1 MRVLNT
7 LLAVIVIAFC
17 YAGAGLI
24 VSGSGL
30 HDQIVPLWVPTGIG
44 LATVLR
50 FGWRLLPGVFLGSL
64 LFNLWLPYSFHHTLP
79 SSVILTALAI
89 ASGATLHAALASYL
103 IKRYKANPLRPQN
116 VKGLLRFVLFA
127 GFLTCIVS
135 ASIGSSAIYLFSDNQ
150 GTAGF
155 LNDWLSWW
163 MGDTFGA
170 ILVTPLLLACYELV
184 EKQRPKRQV
193 RLILQLSMVILVILI
208 INQLFLTHLSQ
219 QFKRSFEQ
227 DVKVLDAQLQ
237 AIVQQNLADLSQLGQ
252 AFSGPIDA
260 KPEEFRAMVLDIQR
274 RNPSVLAYSWDPV
287 VPLSQQSEFETKTQQ
302 LLNNPDFKVYGDSL
316 YPDDPLI
323 PVQFVEPLEY
333 NRPALGFNLLSIEDR
348 RRWVIK
354 AQEEGRP
361 VATQILKLT
370 QAPDEPG
377 LLILH
382 PVYTLLDQNNPLM
395 GNKQLT
401 GFMVG
406 VFTVERM
413 FAAAL
418 ELSDVKHIKFDL
430 YEAGQTESFF
440 TNHLS
445 GLGQNTLNTQFEI
458 SIAQQ
463 VWQIQATAG
472 SNYFSM
478 NQASNAQLMQTLLVL
493 VGCMGSLLVLSMHDR
508 ERLLTDMV
516 NHQTQTLAY
525 QARHDVLT
533 GLPNRYMLMETVAEH
548 ISNTEVQPFSLLFID
563 LDRFKMINDSLG
575 HQIGDKLLKNMSL
588 NLSRRLVEGCELFR
602 TGGDEFIL
610 MVQGDVTRGVVEA
623 ERFLNLCTIPLQI
636 DGHKLQM
643 TCSIGVSHYPDQAK
657 DLDTLI
663 KFSDTAM
670 YKAKAQGK
678 NCYEVYSTELTE
690 EALSSF
696 QLEQD
701 LRIAIHTHQ
710 LVLHYQ
716 PQFSLK
722 NSEVCGLEVL
732 VRWQHPEKGLMLP
745 GRFIALAEETNLIVP
760 LGWQVIEMAC
770 EQIVIWQEQG
780 LMVPPVAVN
789 ISPKQLLEAD
799 FIEHINSILDRFGIA
814 HGQLELE
821 ITEGL
826 IMQDPDYTIQKLN
839 LLREAGYRLA
849 IDDFGIGYSSLNRLK
864 QLPLDRLKIDYSF
877 TRDIGNNP
885 RDEAIILTVIA
896 LGKSLN
902 IEVLA
907 EGVETEEQRRFLK
920 ASGCDSV
927 QGFLLGYPV
936 PKQEVLYL
944 HKQIA

>member
-1 MRVLNT
+1 MRVLNFSVAIIA
-7 LLAVIVIAFC
+7 LALC
-17 YAGAGLI
+17 YAGAGLL
-24 VSGSGL
+24 VAGSGL

-44 LATVLR
+44 LAAVLR
-50 FGWRLLPGVFLGSL
+50 FGFPVVPGVFLGSV
-64 LFNLWLPYSFHHTLP
+64 LFNLWLPYSFQNSLP
-79 SSVILTALAI
+79 FNVILTALCI
-89 ASGATLHAALASYL
+89 AVGATLHAVVASAL
-103 IKRYKANPLRPQN
+103 IKRYRANPLRPQN
-116 VKGLLRFVLFA
+116 VQGLLKFILFA
-127 GFLTCIVS
+127 GFLTCIIS
-135 ASIGSSAIYLFSDNQ
+135 ATIGSSAIYLLSDNQ
-150 GTAGF
+150 GSAGF

-170 ILVTPLLLACYELV
+170 ILVTPLLLACFELF
-184 EKQRPKRQV
+184 EKHRPKRQL
-193 RLILQLSMVILVILI
+193 RLILQLSMVIFIVLM
-208 INQLFLTHLSQ
+208 INQLFLAHLSQ

-227 DVKVLDAQLQ
+227 DVKVLDSQLQ
-237 AIVQQNLADLSQLGQ
+237 AIIQQNLVDLSHLGQ
-252 AFSGPIDA
+252 AFSGPINA
-260 KPEEFRAMVLDIQR
+260 NPAEFRAMVLEIQQ

-287 VPLSQQSEFETKTQQ
+287 VLPNELEVFEAKTQQ
-302 LLNNPDFKVYGDSL
+302 LLNEPNFKVYGASL

-323 PVQFVEPLEY
+323 PVQFVEPIEY

-348 RRWVIK
+348 RDWVIK
-354 AQEEGRP
+354 AQEQGRP
-361 VATQILKLT
+361 IATQILNLT

-377 LLILH
+377 MLILH
-382 PVYTLLDQNNPLM
+382 PVYTLLDQDNPLM

-413 FAAAL
+413 FNAAL
-418 ELSDVKHIKFDL
+418 EQAGIKYITFRLS
-430 YEAGQTESFF
+430 E
-440 TNHLS
+440 S
-445 GLGQNTLNTQFEI
+445 GLGEHFYSNQYSGLGKNTLSTEFEI
-458 SIAQQ
+458 GIAQQ
-463 VWQIQATAG
+463 VWKIQAEAG
-472 SNYFSM
+472 STYFSM

-508 ERLLTDMV
+508 ERLLTDLV
-516 NHQTQTLAY
+516 NRQTQTLAH
-525 QARHDVLT
+525 QARHDMLT
-533 GLPNRYMLMETVAEH
+533 GLPNRYMLMETVSDH
-548 ISNTEVQPFSLLFID
+548 IDRKVKQPFSLLFID

-575 HQIGDKLLKNMSL
+575 HQIGDKLLQSMSL
-588 NLSRRLVEGCELFR
+588 NLSRRLIENCELFR

-610 MVQGDVTRGVVEA
+610 MVKGDVERGIAEA
-623 ERFLNLCTIPLQI
+623 QRFLNLCTIPLQI

-643 TCSIGVSHYPDQAK
+643 TCSIGISHYPDQAE

-663 KFSDTAM
+663 KFADTAM

-678 NCYEVYSTELTE
+678 NCSEVYSTELTE
-690 EALSSF
+690 EALNSF

-701 LRIAIHTHQ
+701 LRVAIHSHQ
-710 LVLHYQ
+710 LLLHFQ
-716 PQFSLK
+716 PQYSLK
-722 NSEVCGLEVL
+722 NGDICGLEVL

-745 GRFIALAEETNLIVP
+745 GKFIALAEETNLIVP

-780 LMVPPVAVN
+780 LMVPPVAIN

-799 FIEHINSILDRFGIA
+799 FIDHINATLDRFGIA

-839 LLREAGYRLA
+839 QLREAGYRLA

-877 TRDIGNNP
+877 TRDIGTNP

-907 EGVETEEQRRFLK
+907 EGVETDEQRRFLK

-944 HKQIA
+944 SRQSA